1 MTDNIRHTKDQ
12 MLERLEKSI
21 KERGIERIDVQEAGM
36 LADIVKDLSEAEKSC
51 WEAEYYM
58 AVTNA
63 MGSGSMGYDPNT
75 SRSPQMGYDGMPV
88 EGYRGRDSMGRY
100 TSRGGY
106 QNSGYQ
112 SDGYQGRGGYHGDVM
127 QGLADMM
134 SAASPQEREQL
145 RMRLRQM
152 IE

>member
-21 KERGIERIDVQEAGM
+21 KERGIDRIDVQEAGM

-58 AVTNA
+58 AVTKA
-63 MGSGSMGYDPNT
+63 MDSGSMGYDPNMT
-75 SRSPQMGYDGMPV
+75 RAPQMGYDGMPM

-100 TSRGGY
+100 TSRGY
-106 QNSGYQ
+106 Q
-112 SDGYQGRGGYHGDVM
+112 DGTMYGRGGYHGDVM
-127 QGLADMM
+127 QGLTDMM